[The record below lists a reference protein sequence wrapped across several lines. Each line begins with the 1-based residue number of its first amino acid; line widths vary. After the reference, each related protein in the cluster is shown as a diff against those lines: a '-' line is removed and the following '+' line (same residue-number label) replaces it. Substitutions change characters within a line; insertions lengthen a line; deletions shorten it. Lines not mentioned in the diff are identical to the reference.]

1 MNLFPACYDKPVLL
15 DICDAA
21 SMGWGAVCSNGSSAG
36 PAGST
41 CADGG
46 GAGYSGCLTPNKG
59 TLFDNSNEGSQS
71 RLINPGDV
79 SRGL

>member
-1 MNLFPACYDKPVLL
+1 MNLFPDYYEKPVLL

-21 SMGWGAVCSNGSSAG
+21 SMGWGAVCSDGSSAG

-41 CADGG
+41 CANGS
-46 GAGYSGCLTPNKG
+46 GAGYSGCAFPGKG
-59 TLFDNSNEGSQS
+59 LFDNSGEGSQS

-79 SRGL
+79 SQGL